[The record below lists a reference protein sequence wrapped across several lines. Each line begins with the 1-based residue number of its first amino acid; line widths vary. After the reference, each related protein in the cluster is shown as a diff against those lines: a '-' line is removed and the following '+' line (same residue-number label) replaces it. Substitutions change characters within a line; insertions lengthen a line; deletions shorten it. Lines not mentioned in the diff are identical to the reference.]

1 MWNRSSKDSP
11 LFPNAVA
18 AIKAMILKGMLAC
31 EGKVINARLCTV
43 SAQMSCTSKASLK
56 SYFEAGLK
64 WRTACAVPSLQG
76 WISPITFFFA
86 MFYDPQVVSFV
97 FCCTLGT
104 YHVKCSY
111 WGFLQSKNARWM
123 DGRSHIF
130 RKNVTGQVFTLTS
143 GQQNTLIPYVN
154 SNSQSGSWCP
164 IFIDN
169 ICSPNGRKKL
179 L

>member
-1 MWNRSSKDSP
+1 MRVKSLTLGSARCQHKCHAPAKLCLNP
-11 LFPNAVA
+11 
-18 AIKAMILKGMLAC
+18 IL
-31 EGKVINARLCTV
+31 R
-43 SAQMSCTSKASLK
+43 Q
-56 SYFEAGLK
+56 GLSD
-64 WRTACAVPSLQG
+64 VQHVLPSLQG
-76 WISPITFFFA
+76 WISPITFFFFA

-130 RKNVTGQVFTLTS
+130 RKNITGQVFTLTP

-169 ICSPNGRKKL
+169 ICSPNGRKRL